1 MEPSPQRDHHL
12 AIFGLGATGSCLL
25 PLVSTLGIAQIT
37 LIDGDTVEE
46 RNLIRQPL
54 YGRDDLGLAK
64 VKVAADRTRHLHGRR
79 KLHIENIFADAANI
93 DRILKEATMV
103 ADCTDDIHARSLIDR
118 TCGRLKIPLFTAAIH
133 GSHLQ
138 VMSLHIGEDERRSLS
153 LRSFFPGSVGGAQD
167 ACDMTNVPIE
177 VPTIAAALIARRI
190 TAFMNGDHAQY
201 DLDLLDIQRGSWL
214 RIAAPQPDDE
224 LIA

>member
-12 AIFGLGATGSCLL
+12 AIIGLGATGSCLL
-25 PLVSTLGIAQIT
+25 PLVATLPIAQIT

-54 YGRDDLGLAK
+54 YGRDDLGLVK
-64 VKVAADRTRHLHGRR
+64 VKVAADRTSHLHGRR
-79 KLHIENIFADAANI
+79 KLHIENVFADAANI
-93 DRILKEATMV
+93 DRILKDATMV
-103 ADCTDDIHARSLIDR
+103 ADCTDDIHARSLIDK
-118 TCGRLKIPLFTAAIH
+118 TCERLKVPLFTAAIH

-138 VMSLHIGEDERRSLS
+138 VISLHIGEDDRRSLS
-153 LRSFFPGSVGGAQD
+153 LRSFFPGSIGNMQD

-177 VPTIAAALIARRI
+177 VPAIAAALLTKRI
-190 TAFMNGDHAQY
+190 EAFMNGEHIQGSF
-201 DLDLLDIQRGSWL
+201 DLLDVHRGSWM
-214 RIAAPQPDDE
+214 RIAAPGPDDE

>member
-12 AIFGLGATGSCLL
+12 AIIGLGATGSCLL
-25 PLVSTLGIAQIT
+25 PLVATLPIAQIT

-64 VKVAADRTRHLHGRR
+64 VKVAADRTNHLHGRR
-79 KLHIENIFADAANI
+79 KLHLENIFADAANI

-118 TCGRLKIPLFTAAIH
+118 TCGRLKVPLFTAAVH

-138 VMSLHIGEDERRSLS
+138 VMSLHIDEDERRSLS
-153 LRSFFPGSVGGAQD
+153 LRSFFPGSIGNTQD
-167 ACDMTNVPIE
+167 PCDITNVPIE
-177 VPTIAAALIARRI
+177 VPAIAAALLTRRI
-190 TAFMNGDHAQY
+190 EAFMNSQHTQDH
-201 DLDLLDIQRGSWL
+201 LDLLDVQRGSWM
-214 RIAAPQPDDE
+214 RIAAPRHDDE